1 MRLFGYHVRRMTVF
15 LCLLEGTIFGAAF
28 LSVSQFL
35 AQPAGLPMSLET
47 FLEVAVAPAGLLFL
61 TMVAFGAYNID
72 MMQSARIVTPRLIA
86 AAVLGGAALI
96 FVIATG
102 MTDQLSPVQM
112 VMAEAAA
119 FPLILLG
126 RMGLR
131 HLTVVPVLR
140 SRALVLGTGN
150 RAQRVWEVLSGD
162 RLGRL
167 AGFVE
172 VDTSSGEHPLVPTA
186 RVLPRTE
193 SLAVMARASNV
204 DQVVI
209 ALEDQ
214 RGTLPMEE
222 LLECRMQGITVH
234 NASTFLERET
244 GKVDLDAMRPS
255 WLVFDED
262 FTSGRVSDFCKRSL
276 DLVAS
281 AGLLLLLAPVLL
293 ITALL
298 IKLDSPGPVFYRQVR
313 VGLGGKPYSI
323 IKFRSMRN
331 AAEKDGKAQWAQAGD
346 PRVTRVGSILRK
358 SRIDEIPQALNV
370 LSGDMSFVGPR
381 PERPAFV
388 SDLAEEIPYYNER
401 HRVKPGI
408 TGWAQ
413 INYPYG
419 ASVEDARQKLR
430 YDLYYIKNKS
440 LLFDLIV
447 MLQTVR
453 IILFAEGSR

>member
-15 LCLLEGTIFGAAF
+15 LSLLEGMIFAAAF
-28 LSVSQFL
+28 LGVGYAL
-35 AQPAGLPMSLET
+35 ALLGPLPLSPET
-47 FLEVAVAPAGLLFL
+47 LLEVAIAPAGLFFL
-61 TMVAFGAYNID
+61 MLVAFGAYNVE
-72 MMQSARIVTPRLIA
+72 MLQSARSAAPRVIA
-86 AAVLGGAALI
+86 AAVFGGAALV
-96 FVIATG
+96 FLIATG
-102 MTDQLSPVQM
+102 LTQHLSPWQM
-112 VMAEAAA
+112 LLAQAGAL
-119 FPLILLG
+119 PLILLA
-126 RMGLR
+126 RMGVR

-140 SRALVLGTGN
+140 SRALVLGTGGHA
-150 RAQRVWEVLSGD
+150 RRVWEALSGD

-167 AGFVE
+167 AGFVAAE
-172 VDTSSGEHPLVPTA
+172 TETANHPQVPA
-186 RVLPRTE
+186 GRVVPRRE
-193 SLAVMARASNV
+193 SLVAMARQGNA

-209 ALEDQ
+209 ALDDQ
-214 RGTLPMEE
+214 RGALPIDE
-222 LLECRMQGITVH
+222 LLECRMQGIAVS

-244 GKVDLDAMRPS
+244 GMVDLASMRPS
-255 WLVFDED
+255 WLVFDEG
-262 FTSGRVSDFCKRSL
+262 FSSGKVSDFCKRAL
-276 DLVAS
+276 DIAAS
-281 AGLLLLLAPVLL
+281 AGLLILLAPVLL

-298 IKLDSPGPVFYRQVR
+298 IKLDSPGPVFYRQER
-313 VGLGGKPYSI
+313 VGLGRKPYQI

-331 AAEKDGKAQWAQAGD
+331 DAEKDGKARWAQAGD
-346 PRVTRVGSILRK
+346 PRVTRVGAILRK
-358 SRIDEIPQALNV
+358 ARIDEIPQALNV

-381 PERPAFV
+381 PERPQFV
-388 SDLAEEIPYYNER
+388 AELAEEIPYYNER

-453 IILFAEGSR
+453 IVLFAEGSR

>member
-15 LCLLEGTIFGAAF
+15 LCLLEGAIFGAAF
-28 LSVSQFL
+28 LAVSQFL
-35 AQPAGLPMSLET
+35 AQPAAVPLSLET
-47 FLEVAVAPAGLLFL
+47 LLEVAIAPAGLLFL

-72 MMQSARIVTPRLIA
+72 MMQSARIATPRLIA
-86 AAVLGGAALI
+86 AAVLGGAALV

-102 MTDQLSPVQM
+102 ISSQLSPVQM

-131 HLTVVPVLR
+131 HLTIVPVLR
-140 SRALVLGTGN
+140 SRALVLGTGG
-150 RAQRVWEVLSGD
+150 RARRVWEALSGD

-172 VDTSSGEHPLVPTA
+172 LDPGVSGHPLVPAA
-186 RVLPRTE
+186 RVLPRTQ
-193 SLAVMARASNV
+193 SLAAMARASNV

-209 ALEDQ
+209 ALDDQ
-214 RGTLPMEE
+214 RGALPIDE
-222 LLECRMQGITVH
+222 LLDCRMQGITVH

-244 GKVDLDAMRPS
+244 GRVDLESMRAS

-262 FTSGRVSDFCKRSL
+262 FTSGRTSDFCKRAL
-276 DLVAS
+276 DIA
-281 AGLLLLLAPVLL
+281 AGTGLLVLLAPVLL
-293 ITALL
+293 LTAVL

-313 VGLGGKPYSI
+313 VGLGGKPYQI

-331 AAEKDGKAQWAQAGD
+331 DAEKDGRAQWAQAGD
-346 PRVTRVGSILRK
+346 PRVTRVGSLLRK
-358 SRIDEIPQALNV
+358 SRIDEIPQAFNV
-370 LSGDMSFVGPR
+370 LAGDMSFVGPR
-381 PERPAFV
+381 PERPPFV
-388 SDLAEEIPYYNER
+388 ADLGEKIPYYNER